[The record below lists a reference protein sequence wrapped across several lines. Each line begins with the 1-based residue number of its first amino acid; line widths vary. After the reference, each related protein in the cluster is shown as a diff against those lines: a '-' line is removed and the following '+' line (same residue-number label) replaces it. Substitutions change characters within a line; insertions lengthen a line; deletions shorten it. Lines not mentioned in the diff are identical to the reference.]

1 MQTILLLGG
10 AGFVGSA
17 VAHELLVQGY
27 GVVIVDLF
35 LHKQTVTLPG
45 AIIIKSDFGDEEVL
59 RAIFS
64 AYHISAVMHFAAYIE
79 VGRSVHEPA
88 LFYENNVIKTKR
100 LLDVMREYN
109 VTKLVFSSSCAIYA
123 PLQTL
128 EKLTEQHAINPL
140 SPYGKT
146 KLTIEFLLQDYAQ
159 AYGLSYVSLRY
170 FNAAGA
176 LSHYHLG
183 EQHDPETHVIP
194 LLFKAC
200 EQGALFT
207 LYGDDYPTP
216 DGACVRDYIHVSDL
230 SSAHCKALS
239 YLNAG
244 GSAMA
249 LNLGSG
255 VGYSVKE
262 LIAVVAAVCGQS
274 IKVIVRPRRTGDA
287 PLLVADTTLAE
298 RTLGWHAHATLEQIV
313 RDAWCFFQNKH
324 IKQLKNNGSGLN
336 LENS

>member
-17 VAHELLVQGY
+17 VAHDLLVQGY

-35 LHKQTVTLPG
+35 LHKQTVALPG
-45 AIIIKSDFGDEEVL
+45 AIIIKSDFGDEQVL

-64 AYHISAVMHFAAYIE
+64 AYRITAVMHFAAYIE
-79 VGRSVHEPA
+79 VGRSVDEPA
-88 LFYENNVIKTKR
+88 QFYENNVIKTKR

-109 VTKLVFSSSCAIYA
+109 VPKLVFSSSCAIYA
-123 PLQTL
+123 PLRTL
-128 EKLTEQHAINPL
+128 EKLTEQHAIHPL

-146 KLTIEFLLQDYAQ
+146 KLAVEFLLQDYAR

-170 FNAAGA
+170 FNAAGG
-176 LSHYHLG
+176 LPHYSLG

-200 EQGALFT
+200 MQGNSFT

-216 DGACVRDYIHVSDL
+216 DGTCVRDYIHISDL
-230 SSAHCKALS
+230 SSAHSKALLH
-239 YLNAG
+239 LNAG
-244 GSAMA
+244 GAAMA
-249 LNLGSG
+249 LNIGSG
-255 VGYSVKE
+255 VGCSVKE
-262 LIAVVAAVCGQS
+262 LIAVVTAVCGQS
-274 IKVIVRPRRTGDA
+274 INVIIRPRRAGDA
-287 PLLVADTTLAE
+287 PILLADTTLAE
-298 RTLGWHAHATLEQIV
+298 RILSWRAHATLEQIV
-313 RDAWCFFQNKH
+313 RDAWCFFHNKH
-324 IKQLKNNGSGLN
+324 IKQLKNTGSALN